1 MKKVRTE
8 KVMANVNDYL
18 KRRNL
23 EYARTK
29 RLGCRTETNKVQR
42 TTLTHMANFFGR
54 IFMSVTSGGTITE
67 QQAGVLGLVS
77 PSTPNS
83 FTFSTTSTH
92 HSHIDHQYVRLKSW
106 MMEASE
112 PCRSELSQVLFPLFI
127 HLYLELVAGTGRQVA
142 KKFFIKHYQVFLVN
156 RDYENTLSQVL
167 SAANISTSGDM
178 NSSPIIQNL
187 KSGKYLVRLSELTL
201 EYFLRY
207 LKATENPILLQI
219 FNTYIEVEV
228 DDSGAGSSG
237 AVFRSPETN
246 STSSNALVNGHTP
259 ESMSSDTAAATA
271 DGMDCSQEELQKVKD
286 VMALIKIA
294 QPSSPSVCVYTV
306 SNAYNGLSCASVNAE
321 GRLLSCG
328 FEDSVIKLWKLTP
341 PVHNVGFR
349 KTSTLVGPRGGISHT
364 LLACD
369 NSRIEDDGDG
379 TEEEEREEEEA
390 AAAAAAEA
398 RNGGRRRNRGGELF
412 ALRGHSG
419 PVLDTTFTHDST
431 HLLSVSED
439 TTMRLWNLES
449 GQAVALYRGHNYPV
463 WCVAVG
469 PLTMYVATGSYDNTA
484 RIWSTDCTYPLRTLA
499 GHTQAVDCVAFH
511 PNGTYL
517 ATGSC
522 DRTIRLWQVT
532 DGDAARIFLHHKA
545 AINSLS
551 FSPNGKYLAS
561 GSDDGAVAVWDL
573 AGGRVLT
580 ELCAGGQTGS
590 GNTEVSPHLDS
601 MVGLCWSTDSSVLV
615 SASSDGCV
623 RTGHLRQ
630 TSVSDGGSAWELN
643 ELCQV
648 QCSGSTNGG
657 MVSNG
662 GGGQLLHTSLTCHNY
677 LTAVTTLDVER

>member
-23 EYARTK
+23 E
-29 RLGCRTETNKVQR
+29 Q
-42 TTLTHMANFFGR
+42 
-54 IFMSVTSGGTITE
+54 SVTSGGTITE

-187 KSGKYLVRLSELTL
+187 KV
-201 EYFLRY
+201 
-207 LKATENPILLQI
+207 QI

-677 LTAVTTLDVER
+677 LTAVTTLDF

>member
-1 MKKVRTE
+1 
-8 KVMANVNDYL
+8 MANVNEYL

-23 EYARTK
+23 ES
-29 RLGCRTETNKVQR
+29 QP
-42 TTLTHMANFFGR
+42 
-54 IFMSVTSGGTITE
+54 SGGTISE

-127 HLYLELVAGTGRQVA
+127 HLYLELVAGTGRQAA
-142 KKFFIKHYQVFLVN
+142 KKFFVKHYQVFLVN

-167 SAANISTSGDM
+167 NAANINASGDM

-201 EYFLRY
+201 NYFLRY

-237 AVFRSPETN
+237 AVFRSPELN
-246 STSSNALVNGHTP
+246 SALSNALVNGHTP
-259 ESMSSDTAAATA
+259 ESMSSDSAIATA
-271 DGMDCSQEELQKVKD
+271 DGLDCTQEELQKVKD
-286 VMALIKIA
+286 VMARIRLA
-294 QPSSPSVCVYTV
+294 HPAPPSLCVYTV

-321 GRLLSCG
+321 GKLLSCG

-349 KTSTLVGPRGGISHT
+349 KATTVVGPRGGISHT

-379 TEEEEREEEEA
+379 REEEEEEMMA
-390 AAAAAAEA
+390 DS

-412 ALRGHSG
+412 ALRGHRG
-419 PVLDTTFTHDST
+419 PVLDTAYTHDST

-463 WCVAVG
+463 WCVAVA
-469 PLTMYVATGSYDNTA
+469 PLTMYVATGSYDSTVK
-484 RIWSTDCTYPLRTLA
+484 IWATDCTYPLRTMA

-511 PNGTYL
+511 PNGTYV
-517 ATGSC
+517 ASGSC
-522 DRTIRLWQVT
+522 DRTVRLWQIT
-532 DGDAARIFLHHKA
+532 DGDAARILLHHKS
-545 AINSLS
+545 AISAVA
-551 FSPNGKYLAS
+551 FAPNGKYLAS
-561 GSDDGAVAVWDL
+561 GSDDGAVVVWDL
-573 AGGRVLT
+573 AGGRVMA
-580 ELCAGGQTGS
+580 ELSTGNQAGN
-590 GNTEVSPHLDS
+590 GNTEISPHVDS
-601 MVGLCWSTDSSVLV
+601 IVGLCWSADSALLV

-623 RTGHLRQ
+623 RTSHLGQ
-630 TSVSDGGSAWELN
+630 THAGDGGPGWELN
-643 ELCQV
+643 EVCQV

-657 MVSNG
+657 MGSNG
-662 GGGQLLHTSLTCHNY
+662 GGGQLLHTSLTAHNY
-677 LTAVTTLDVER
+677 LTAVTTVDVER

>member
-1 MKKVRTE
+1 MKKFRTE
-8 KVMANVNDYL
+8 KIMANVNEYL

-23 EYARTK
+23 E
-29 RLGCRTETNKVQR
+29 NQ
-42 TTLTHMANFFGR
+42 
-54 IFMSVTSGGTITE
+54 TSGGTVTE

-127 HLYLELVAGTGRQVA
+127 HLYLELVAGTGRQAA
-142 KKFFIKHYQVFLVN
+142 KKFFVKHYQVFLVN

-167 SAANISTSGDM
+167 NAANINASGDM

-187 KSGKYLVRLSELTL
+187 KSGKYLIRLSELTL
-201 EYFLRY
+201 NYFLRY

-228 DDSGAGSSG
+228 DDSSAGSSG
-237 AVFRSPETN
+237 AVFRSPELN
-246 STSSNALVNGHTP
+246 CNSSNALVNGHTP
-259 ESMSSDTAAATA
+259 ESMSSDSAITSA
-271 DGMDCSQEELQKVKD
+271 DGLDCSQEELQKMKD
-286 VMALIKIA
+286 VMARIKLA
-294 QPSSPSVCVYTV
+294 HPAPPSLCVYTV
-306 SNAYNGLSCASVNAE
+306 SNAYNGLSCASVNTE
-321 GRLLSCG
+321 GRLLACG
-328 FEDSVIKLWKLTP
+328 FEDSVIKMWKLTP

-349 KTSTLVGPRGGISHT
+349 KVSTVLGPRGGISHT

-369 NSRIEDDGDG
+369 NSRIEDDGDVR
-379 TEEEEREEEEA
+379 EEEEREEEEMM
-390 AAAAAAEA
+390 AEA

-419 PVLDTTFTHDST
+419 PILDTAFTHDST
-431 HLLSVSED
+431 YLLSVSED
-439 TTMRLWNLES
+439 TTMRLWDLES

-463 WCVAVG
+463 WCVGIA
-469 PLTMYVATGSYDNTA
+469 PLTMYVVTGSYDSTA
-484 RIWSTDCTYPLRTLA
+484 RLWTTDCTYPLRTMA
-499 GHTQAVDCVAFH
+499 GHTQSVDCVAFH
-511 PNGTYL
+511 PNGTYV

-522 DRTIRLWQVT
+522 DRTVRLWQVT
-532 DGDAARIFLHHKA
+532 DGDAARILLHHKA
-545 AINSLS
+545 AINAVE

-561 GSDDGAVAVWDL
+561 GSDDGAVVVWDL

-580 ELCAGGQTGS
+580 ELSSGCQGS
-590 GNTEVSPHLDS
+590 NGSTEVSPHLES
-601 MVGLCWSTDSSVLV
+601 MVGLCWSSDSSLLI

-623 RTGHLRQ
+623 RTSYLEQ
-630 TSVSDGGSAWELN
+630 APSSDGGATWELD
-643 ELCQV
+643 EVCQV
-648 QCSGSTNGG
+648 QCGGSTNGG
-657 MVSNG
+657 MGSN

-677 LTAVTTLDVER
+677 LTAVTALDVER